1 MKTDWKTVK
10 RDRTIKTAERRVNS
24 LLKGFELLGNM
35 ANSNNYHFKDGEV
48 EKIISAVTEKMERE
62 FSVLSGKQHQ
72 KRFSLS
78 ATGVDDV
85 TKAG

>member
-35 ANSNNYHFKDGEV
+35 ANTNNYCFKDGEV
-48 EKIISAVTEKMERE
+48 EKIISAVTEKMEKE
-62 FSVLSGKQHQ
+62 FAVLRGKQHQ
-72 KRFSLS
+72 EGFSLS
-78 ATGVDDV
+78 DKGVDDV
-85 TKAG
+85 TEAG